1 MADPNRNVGRSC
13 PTRARSLV
21 RRYIEE
27 RPLEA
32 RRLDRDETRALRRRR
47 VPFDQCSE
55 LGDGR
60 RFEQR
65 RQQHLA
71 TDRSLDAREH
81 SHGIERVAAQLGEVV
96 VDTDVVTTQ
105 NVRPDRR
112 EGAFELVRRR
122 SLLDDDLA
130 RVPLRQGDRCVE
142 PGEPRRR
149 ATPPDT
155 RLRSPPMELSTSAR
169 HCRGPRPTNRP
180 SPVGLRARRQ
190 PSWRPRAPASA
201 PSSWPVRLRRAPTAR
216 HRAPETRT
224 RGDQPVQDDETDDG
238 RYHPHEVLRS
248 IVAEDSSLRPA
259 AFQLECDRLHGV
271 HHATARSSSMKDGVT
286 VAAGRSSSVA
296 APSRDHD
303 RVGRSESFGSFW
315 RRRVSPWWAR
325 RLPRCGAS
333 LDWRR

>member
-180 SPVGLRARRQ
+180 SPVGLRARRR

-216 HRAPETRT
+216 HRPPPNAKLAVINLSRT
-224 RGDQPVQDDETDDG
+224 TKPMTAAITLMRSCG
-238 RYHPHEVLRS
+238 RSWPRIRRCV
-248 IVAEDSSLRPA
+248 
-259 AFQLECDRLHGV
+259 RLP
-271 HHATARSSSMKDGVT
+271 S
-286 VAAGRSSSVA
+286 SSSVTA
-296 APSRDHD
+296 CTGCIMP
-303 RVGRSESFGSFW
+303 
-315 RRRVSPWWAR
+315 RRVLLR
-325 RLPRCGAS
+325 
-333 LDWRR
+333 